1 MNKWGNK
8 TWFITGASSGFG
20 RAMAELVL
28 KRGGRVVAT
37 ARDRASLD
45 DLVAHTG
52 GCAIGVPLDVTKS
65 DQVKAALRSAEAF
78 GGIDVLF
85 NNAGFG
91 LMSGIEEADD
101 LEIRA
106 IFEVNFFG
114 ALRILRAALPGLR
127 ARGSG
132 FILNISSVA
141 GVRAVPG
148 LGYYAATKC
157 ALEGMSEALLGEL
170 EPFGIRVMI
179 VEPGP
184 FRTDFRRSSMQVGAP
199 HPAYPHLAQ
208 SRAIL
213 ASKDGRQTGDPARGA
228 EAILNAMESE
238 NPPRRL
244 VLGRAGW
251 DIVKDALQAR
261 IEEVEAW
268 RSITQATDFE
278 S

>member
-1 MNKWGNK
+1 VNKWANK

-37 ARDRASLD
+37 ARDRAALA
-45 DLVAHTG
+45 DLITRAG
-52 GCAIGVPLDVTKS
+52 DRAIGVELDVTKS
-65 DQVKAALRSAEAF
+65 HQVTAALRSAAAF
-78 GGIDVLF
+78 GGIDVVF

-91 LMSGIEEADD
+91 LMGGVEEAADT
-101 LEIRA
+101 EIRA

-114 ALRILRAALPGLR
+114 ALRVVRAALPGLR
-127 ARGSG
+127 ARGGG

-148 LGYYAATKC
+148 LGYYAATKF
-157 ALEGMSEALLGEL
+157 ALEGMSEALGSEL

-179 VEPGP
+179 VQPGP
-184 FRTDFRRSSMQVGAP
+184 FRSNFRRSSMQVSTP
-199 HPAYPHLAQ
+199 HPAYPHLAR

-213 ASKDGRQTGDPARGA
+213 ASKDGDQTGDPALGA
-228 EAILNAMESE
+228 EAIINAMESD

-251 DIVKDALQAR
+251 DIVKVALQAR

-268 RSITQATDFE
+268 CSVAQAADFE

>member
-37 ARDRASLD
+37 ARDRTALAD
-45 DLVAHTG
+45 IVAQSG
-52 GCAIGVPLDVTKS
+52 GRAIGVPLDVTKS
-65 DQVKAALRSAEAF
+65 DQVTAALRSAEAF

-91 LMSGIEEADD
+91 LLGGVEEADD
-101 LEIRA
+101 MEIRA

-114 ALRILRAALPGLR
+114 ALRVVRAVLPGLR
-127 ARGSG
+127 ARGGG
-132 FILNISSVA
+132 FILNVSSVA
-141 GVRAVPG
+141 GVRALPG
-148 LGYYAATKC
+148 LGYYAATKF
-157 ALEGMSEALLGEL
+157 ALEGMSEALVGEL
-170 EPFGIRVMI
+170 EPFSIRVMI

-184 FRTDFRRSSMQVGAP
+184 FRTDFRRSSMQVGTP
-199 HPAYPHLAQ
+199 HPAYPHLAR
-208 SRAIL
+208 SRAVL
-213 ASKDGRQTGDPARGA
+213 VSEDGRQTGDPARGA
-228 EAILNAMESE
+228 EVILNAMENE

-278 S
+278 

>member
-1 MNKWGNK
+1 MSKWADK

-37 ARDRASLD
+37 ARDRAALA
-45 DLVAHTG
+45 DLVAHAG
-52 GCAIGVPLDVTKS
+52 GRAIGVELDVTKPH
-65 DQVKAALRSAEAF
+65 QVVAALCSAAAF
-78 GGIDVLF
+78 GGIDVVF

-91 LMSGIEEADD
+91 LMGGVEEADD
-101 LEIRA
+101 IEIRA

-114 ALRILRAALPGLR
+114 ALRVVRAALPALR
-127 ARGSG
+127 ARGGG

-141 GVRAVPG
+141 GVRAAPG
-148 LGYYAATKC
+148 LGYYAATKF
-157 ALEGMSEALLGEL
+157 ALEGMSEALGGEL
-170 EPFGIRVMI
+170 EPFSIRVMI

-184 FRTDFRRSSMQVGAP
+184 FRSNFRRSSMQVSAP
-199 HPAYPHLAQ
+199 HPAYPHLAR

-213 ASKDGRQTGDPARGA
+213 VSKDGFQTGDPARGA
-228 EAILNAMESE
+228 EAIISAMESE

-251 DIVKDALQAR
+251 DIVKVALQAR

-268 RSITQATDFE
+268 SSITQATDFE

>member
-1 MNKWGNK
+1 MNRWDNK

-37 ARDRASLD
+37 ARDCAALA
-45 DLVAHTG
+45 DLVGQSG
-52 GCAIGVPLDVTKS
+52 GRAIGVPLDVTKS
-65 DQVKAALRSAEAF
+65 DQVTSALRSAEAF
-78 GGIDVLF
+78 GGIDVVF

-91 LMSGIEEADD
+91 MMGGIEEAEDK
-101 LEIRA
+101 EIRA

-114 ALRILRAALPGLR
+114 ALRVVRAVLPKLR

-132 FILNISSVA
+132 FILNVSSVA

-148 LGYYAATKC
+148 LGYYAATKF
-157 ALEGMSEALLGEL
+157 ALEGMSEALVGEV
-170 EPFGIRVMI
+170 EPFSIRVMI

-184 FRTDFRRSSMQVGAP
+184 FRTDFRRSSVHVATP

-213 ASKDGRQTGDPARGA
+213 VSKDGRQTGDPARGA
-228 EAILNAMESE
+228 AVILNAMESD

-244 VLGRAGW
+244 VLGGAGW
-251 DIVKDALQAR
+251 NIVKDALQAR
-261 IEEVEAW
+261 IAEVEAW

>member
-1 MNKWGNK
+1 MSEWADK

-28 KRGGRVVAT
+28 KRGGRVVAA
-37 ARDRASLD
+37 ARDRAAVA
-45 DLVAHTG
+45 DLVTQAAG
-52 GCAIGVPLDVTKS
+52 RAIGVELDVTKPH
-65 DQVKAALRSAEAF
+65 QIAAALRSAAAF
-78 GGIDVLF
+78 GGIDVVF

-91 LMSGIEEADD
+91 LMGGVEEADD
-101 LEIRA
+101 TEIRA

-114 ALRILRAALPGLR
+114 ALHVVRAALPALR

-132 FILNISSVA
+132 FIVNMSSVA

-148 LGYYAATKC
+148 LGYYAATKF
-157 ALEGMSEALLGEL
+157 ALEGMSEALGGEL
-170 EPFGIRVMI
+170 EPFSIRVMI

-184 FRTDFRRSSMQVGAP
+184 FRSNFRRSSMQVSTP
-199 HPAYPHLAQ
+199 HPSYPHLAQ
-208 SRAIL
+208 SRAL
-213 ASKDGRQTGDPARGA
+213 LVSRDGYQTGDPARGA
-228 EAILNAMESE
+228 EAIINAMESE

-251 DIVKDALQAR
+251 NIVKVALQAR

-268 RSITQATDFE
+268 CSITQATDFE